1 MLSSHCHNNR
11 LCKSLSSLAVTSLF
25 DFRLICCILAILLQL
40 YPSNCGNEAAPSHS
54 QTGVTALTAL
64 FLFAW
69 LQFSEHFL
77 WDLLVHFLQESHN
90 SGESLCQHSLHRN
103 PESWICGYFSSRWEN
118 SNHLERT
125 APHSRKHFID
135 ISNNCL
141 IELTLSEVKVN
152 HKQ

>member
-69 LQFSEHFL
+69 LQFQSISSGTSWSISSRSRITAGSLFVNIHCIGIPNLGSVATFHRDGKILIIWSE
-77 WDLLVHFLQESHN
+77 LLRIQESIL
-90 SGESLCQHSLHRN
+90 ST
-103 PESWICGYFSSRWEN
+103 F
-118 SNHLERT
+118 
-125 APHSRKHFID
+125 
-135 ISNNCL
+135 
-141 IELTLSEVKVN
+141 LTIA
-152 HKQ
+152 